1 MRRELSV
8 NGKVMT
14 YQSFSVSIFICDHN
28 LLLVTERMRLWIQVA
43 EISIEIN
50 KHLNRMT
57 PRLTGEIMSLG

>member
-14 YQSFSVSIFICDHN
+14 YQSFSVSIFICGHN

-57 PRLTGEIMSLG
+57 PGLTGEIMSLG

>member
-1 MRRELSV
+1 M

-14 YQSFSVSIFICDHN
+14 YQSFSVSIFIYGHN

-43 EISIEIN
+43 EISTEIN

-57 PRLTGEIMSLG
+57 PGLTGEIMSLG

>member
-8 NGKVMT
+8 NGKGMT
-14 YQSFSVSIFICDHN
+14 YQSFSVSIFIYGHN

-57 PRLTGEIMSLG
+57 PGLTGEIMSLG